1 MADMKRAMG
10 TTYARAGLLGNPS
23 DGYGGKAIAIPL
35 FDFRAQACLEPDG
48 SNSAPGSLSQ
58 ERVRQSLL
66 TLASESPLADSGD
79 GRVLLEAA
87 WRSFLKAFP
96 EIAARGPE
104 DPCFRFSIH
113 FETDIPRQVG
123 LAGSSAI
130 VISVLRALCQWF
142 SLEPA
147 PETLAELALSA
158 ETLELGI
165 AAGPMDRVV
174 QAREAMVVMD
184 LAEPGDCSSYRV
196 MDQALLP
203 ELFLVWDPRG
213 GQPSGVAHGD
223 LRRRWER
230 ADPDVMSAIAE
241 FRDLVDRG
249 LGFLESG
256 DFEGFRQAMNQNFD
270 LRSRIFN
277 VGKRDREM
285 VEVAREYG
293 AGAKLCGS
301 GGAVLGSPGRV
312 SDFDTLQKRYREMGY
327 QFLRPRILRS
337 GKDVP
342 SGLESV

>member
-1 MADMKRAMG
+1 MKRAMG
-10 TTYARAGLLGNPS
+10 TAYARAGLLGNPS
-23 DGYGGKAIAIPL
+23 DGYGGKAIATPL
-35 FDFRAQACLEPDG
+35 FDFRAQVHLESGG
-48 SNSAPGSLSQ
+48 SGSAWGSLSQ
-58 ERVRQSLL
+58 DRVRQSLRAL
-66 TLASESPLADSGD
+66 TGESPLMDSGD
-79 GRVLLEAA
+79 GTALLEAA
-87 WRSFLKAFP
+87 WRAFLKAFP
-96 EIAARGPE
+96 EIAQRGPE

-130 VISVLRALCQWF
+130 VISVLRALSQWF
-142 SLEPA
+142 AVEPT

-196 MDQALLP
+196 MDAARLP
-203 ELFLVWDPRG
+203 DFFLVWDPRG
-213 GQPSGVAHGD
+213 GQPSGIAHGD

-230 ADPDVMSAIAE
+230 ADPEVMAAMAA

-249 LGFLESG
+249 LDFLESR

-270 LRSRIFN
+270 LRSRIFK
-277 VGKRDREM
+277 VGERDREM
-285 VEVAREYG
+285 VDLAREHG

-301 GGAVLGSPGRV
+301 GGAVLGSPRAA
-312 SDFDTLQKRYREMGY
+312 SDFETLRQRYRERGY
-327 QFLRPRILRS
+327 QFLRPRVLRAA
-337 GKDVP
+337 KDVSP
-342 SGLESV
+342 GPERV

>member
-1 MADMKRAMG
+1 MKRAKG

-35 FDFRAQACLEPDG
+35 FDFRAQACLEPGG
-48 SNSAPGSLSQ
+48 SNSARGSLSQ

-66 TLASESPLADSGD
+66 ALASDSPVADSGD
-79 GRVLLEAA
+79 GTVLLEAA
-87 WRSFLKAFP
+87 WRTFLKAFP
-96 EIAARGPE
+96 EIAGRGAE
-104 DPCFRFSIH
+104 DPCFRFSIR

-142 SLEPA
+142 VVEPA
-147 PETLAELALSA
+147 PETLAEWALSA

-174 QAREAMVVMD
+174 QAREAMVMMD

-196 MDQALLP
+196 MDEALLP

-230 ADPDVMSAIAE
+230 ADPEVMSVMAE

-256 DFEGFRQAMNQNFD
+256 DFEGFRRAMNQNFD

-277 VGKRDREM
+277 ISERDREM
-285 VEVAREYG
+285 VEMARGHG

-301 GGAVLGSPGRV
+301 GGAVLGSPRRA
-312 SDFDTLQKRYREMGY
+312 SDFETLQKTFREKGYR
-327 QFLRPRILRS
+327 FLRPRILGSER
-337 GKDVP
+337 DVL
-342 SGLESV
+342 SDLESV